1 MNAVV
6 RAQTILYKNNFSAL
20 ERSVCSIAA
29 AVKLSREKG
38 GLVEL
43 AEIAFGDASPEP
55 ILNDK
60 IINDWTE
67 KYGNEIKFSYTV
79 FGFNSGTSKGQNIL
93 FRECTAP
100 YLMIYNPDVV
110 VSPNYF
116 LEMMPVFEKYQN
128 VGMVEAR
135 QTPLEHPKY
144 FDEVTGEQIW
154 GAMACVIV
162 PSDVYSELSGLDEDT
177 FFMYCDDVD
186 FSWRLRLSGRRVIY
200 QPSAV
205 VFHGHRLDSKGHTVP
220 TEAELYYSAE
230 SSLFM
235 AYKWSCKERLDE
247 VIKQCAVGT
256 KYQQDALREFMRRK
270 SEGTL
275 PKQLDSDHKIAYF
288 KDGCYSRHRYGM

>member
-6 RAQTILYKNNFSAL
+6 RAQTILYKNNLSAL

-110 VSPNYF
+110 
-116 LEMMPVFEKYQN
+116 
-128 VGMVEAR
+128 
-135 QTPLEHPKY
+135 
-144 FDEVTGEQIW
+144 
-154 GAMACVIV
+154 
-162 PSDVYSELSGLDEDT
+162 
-177 FFMYCDDVD
+177 
-186 FSWRLRLSGRRVIY
+186 
-200 QPSAV
+200 
-205 VFHGHRLDSKGHTVP
+205 SK
-220 TEAELYYSAE
+220 
-230 SSLFM
+230 
-235 AYKWSCKERLDE
+235 
-247 VIKQCAVGT
+247 
-256 KYQQDALREFMRRK
+256 
-270 SEGTL
+270 
-275 PKQLDSDHKIAYF
+275 KIT
-288 KDGCYSRHRYGM
+288 